1 MVPLEEFKN
10 ALGDEAKQLTE
21 EEILKLRDNM
31 DKMAD
36 IFFDMWLEEKRKKII

>member
-1 MVPLEEFKN
+1 MVPLQEFKN
-10 ALGDEAKQLTE
+10 ALGDEAKKLTK

-36 IFFDMWLEEKRKKII
+36 IFFDMWLEEKRKK